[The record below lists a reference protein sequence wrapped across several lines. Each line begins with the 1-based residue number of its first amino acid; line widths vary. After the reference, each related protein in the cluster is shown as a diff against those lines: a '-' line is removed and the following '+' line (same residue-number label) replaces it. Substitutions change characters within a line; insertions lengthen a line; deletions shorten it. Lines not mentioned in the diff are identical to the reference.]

1 MISTGKLEFYA
12 MERRGFGNTGHTQI
26 SLLGRKMTKALST
39 QFFIFPYSVPCI
51 LLVNFKIYYFHSNTT
66 LLTAYVKYPLN
77 GAQ

>member
-1 MISTGKLEFYA
+1 MINTDELEFSA
-12 MERRGFGNTGHTQI
+12 MEKVGVRKTEHIQI
-26 SLLGRKMTKALST
+26 SLLSRKVTKTLST